1 VTADGPRTA
10 VRFPVE
16 GMTCSSCVGHITRAL
31 RKLDGVRG
39 VRVDLRRELVTV
51 EREPGK
57 VPDASIAEAI
67 EAAGYQPRM
76 GDAVIVEPRPSFIER
91 LLGH

>member
-31 RKLDGVRG
+31 HKLDGVRG
-39 VRVDLRRELVTV
+39 VRVDLRRELITV
-51 EREPGK
+51 EREPGM
-57 VPDASIAEAI
+57 VTDASIAEAI
-67 EAAGYQPRM
+67 EAAGYHPRM
-76 GDAVIVEPRPSFIER
+76 GDAVIVEPQPTLLQR